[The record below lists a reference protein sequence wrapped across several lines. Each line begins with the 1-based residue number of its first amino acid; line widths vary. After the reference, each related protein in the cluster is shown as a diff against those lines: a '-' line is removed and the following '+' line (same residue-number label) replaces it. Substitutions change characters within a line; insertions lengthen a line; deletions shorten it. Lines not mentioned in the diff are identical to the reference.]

1 MAYCIGIQEIDW
13 HHLKEPMKL
22 SNIHFS
28 EVSTGLL
35 LGAWLES
42 LPLLVQLVEQTILI
56 GKYFYNHYYD
66 FIL

>member
-1 MAYCIGIQEIDW
+1 
-13 HHLKEPMKL
+13 MKL

-28 EVSTGLL
+28 VVSTGLL

-42 LPLLVQLVEQTILI
+42 LPLLVQLVEQTFFI